1 MKKILLCLLII
12 FCLSSC
18 VFNETTD
25 EIITTKKYSL
35 TYENCGYGD
44 PIEIIKDIDKIP
56 LELPFLFEDGYKF
69 LGWYLDGE
77 YQEKAK
83 VNEILTTDVTLYAKW
98 EQLEYSEGFEFILS
112 STGDSYILVYYNDT
126 GVKDLVIPPT
136 YNDLPVK
143 HIGEGAII
151 YNDTIESVMI
161 PSSITKIDAY
171 VFSNCK
177 NLKYLS
183 IGKGLK
189 EIDKYALCNVPA
201 LETIIVDQKNSY
213 LDSRNNCNAI
223 IYSEEN
229 TLIKGCKTTII
240 PNDIISIGM
249 FAFYGCSEIKE
260 IILPDSVFSIGDYA
274 FHSCYNLNTLIIG
287 SNLNKIESFA
297 FVNCNSL
304 NTIYNN
310 SNLFFVIGS
319 NDYRKIAS
327 NAKEVY
333 NKGEWSYV
341 NGVPTINK

>member
-1 MKKILLCLLII
+1 MRKILLLIII
-12 FCLSSC
+12 FCLSGC
-18 VFNETTD
+18 VFNETTED
-25 EIITTKKYSL
+25 IITKKYTI
-35 TYENCGYGD
+35 TYDNCGHGN
-44 PIEIIKDIDKIP
+44 PVETKNEIDKIP

-143 HIGEGAII
+143 HICEGAII

-201 LETIIVDQKNSY
+201 LETIIVDQNNLY

-223 IYSEEN
+223 INTIEN
-229 TLIKGCKTTII
+229 ALLKGCKSTII
-240 PNDIISIGM
+240 PDNIVSIGKY
-249 FAFYGCSEIKE
+249 AFYGYDEFLE
-260 IILPDSVFSIGDYA
+260 IIIPDSVTSIGESA
-274 FHSCYNLNTLIIG
+274 FHSCKNLSTIIIG
-287 SNLNKIESFA
+287 SNLNYIGDFA
-297 FVNCNSL
+297 FVNCSSL
-304 NTIYNN
+304 STIFNN
-310 SNLFFVIGS
+310 SNFYFTVGS
-319 NDYRKIAS
+319 DDNGSIAYYA
-327 NAKEVY
+327 NNVY
-333 NKGEWSYV
+333 NKGEWSYID
-341 NGVPTINK
+341 GVPTPNK

>member
-1 MKKILLCLLII
+1 MKKVLFFLLFI
-12 FCLSSC
+12 FVLSAC
-18 VFNETTD
+18 VVD
-25 EIITTKKYSL
+25 ENSNNNSTVKYSI
-35 TYENCGYGD
+35 TYDNCGLGFAV
-44 PIEIIKDIDKIP
+44 EKNEDIDKIP
-56 LELPFLFEDGYKF
+56 LDLPLLFEDGYKF
-69 LGWYLDGE
+69 IGWYLDE
-77 YQEKAK
+77 QYQEIAK
-83 VNEILTTDVTLYAKW
+83 ENAMLTSDVTLYAKW

-201 LETIIVDQKNSY
+201 LETIIVDQNNLY

-223 IYSEEN
+223 INTIEN
-229 TLIKGCKTTII
+229 ALLKGCKSTII
-240 PNDIISIGM
+240 PDNIVSIGKY
-249 FAFYGCSEIKE
+249 AFYGYDEFLE
-260 IILPDSVFSIGDYA
+260 IIIPDSVTSIGESA
-274 FHSCYNLNTLIIG
+274 FHSCKNLSTIIIG
-287 SNLNKIESFA
+287 SNLNYIGDFA
-297 FVNCNSL
+297 FVNCSSL
-304 NTIYNN
+304 STIFNN
-310 SNLFFVIGS
+310 SNFYFTVGS
-319 NDYRKIAS
+319 DDNGSIAYYA
-327 NAKEVY
+327 NNVY
-333 NKGEWSYV
+333 NKGEWSYID
-341 NGVPTINK
+341 GVPTPNK